1 MSEENVEIARRG
13 IVEINSFYRTGEFSL
28 LQELCD
34 PDFVLQP
41 SGMFP
46 EHEEMRGPEGL
57 LKFIRGQTEAF
68 ERMWI
73 EAEEFLD
80 AGDRVVIPI
89 RFGGRA
95 RHTGLDA
102 STASN
107 SASLQGSSSPIPTRR
122 SAPGARSRQA
132 ATKRLEGSI
141 AATFPAPRTSAS
153 MTVSA
158 PVPQPTS
165 SARWPARTPVTRTIS
180 RASSAP

>member
-95 RHTGLDA
+95 RHTGLDVEFQV
-102 STASN
+102 TH
-107 SASLQGSSSPIPTRR
+107 LCTYREGKLLRDEIYPTK
-122 SAPGARSRQA
+122 AEALEA
-132 ATKRLEGSI
+132 AGLSE
-141 AATFPAPRTSAS
+141 
-153 MTVSA
+153 
-158 PVPQPTS
+158 
-165 SARWPARTPVTRTIS
+165 
-180 RASSAP
+180 

>member
-46 EHEEMRGPEGL
+46 EHKEMRGPEGL

-95 RHTGLDA
+95 RHTGLDVEFQV
-102 STASN
+102 TH
-107 SASLQGSSSPIPTRR
+107 LCTYREGELLRDEIYPTK
-122 SAPGARSRQA
+122 AEALEA
-132 ATKRLEGSI
+132 AGLSE
-141 AATFPAPRTSAS
+141 
-153 MTVSA
+153 
-158 PVPQPTS
+158 
-165 SARWPARTPVTRTIS
+165 
-180 RASSAP
+180 